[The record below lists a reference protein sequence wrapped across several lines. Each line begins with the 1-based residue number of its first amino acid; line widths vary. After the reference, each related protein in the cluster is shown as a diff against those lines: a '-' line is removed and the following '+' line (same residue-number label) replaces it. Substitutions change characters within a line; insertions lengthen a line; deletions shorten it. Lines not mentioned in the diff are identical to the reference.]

1 MSTNVPML
9 YALQHQDASMANVF
23 QSAKIL
29 NAVQVTNVPMADVVQ
44 LLDTALR
51 HSNVSQQKSVF

>member
-29 NAVQVTNVPMADVVQ
+29 NAVQVTNVPTVVVVQ

-51 HSNVSQQKSVF
+51 HSNVGQQKSAF